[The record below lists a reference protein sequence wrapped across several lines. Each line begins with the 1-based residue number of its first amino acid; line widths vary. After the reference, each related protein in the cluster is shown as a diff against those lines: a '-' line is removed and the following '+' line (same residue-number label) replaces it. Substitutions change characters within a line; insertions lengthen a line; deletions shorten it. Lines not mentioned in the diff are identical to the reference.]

1 MREPRWLKLRSLL
14 LLHSES
20 LAEHGGMTGLRDR
33 GLLESAIARPQQI
46 YAYEQDA
53 DLARLAAAYCFGLI
67 RNHPFNDGNKRVGF
81 LAVGLFLGIN
91 GRELVVDQVEA
102 VQTILKVAAGE
113 MREPALIVWIRK
125 HTRKLKAR

>member
-1 MREPRWLKLRSLL
+1 L

-33 GLLESAIARPQQI
+33 ALLESAVARPQQI
-46 YAYEQDA
+46 QAYEQKA

-67 RNHPFNDGNKRVGF
+67 RNHPFNDGNKRIGF

-91 GRELVVDQVEA
+91 GRELVADQVEA

-113 MREPALIVWIRK
+113 MREPALTAWIRK
-125 HTRKLKAR
+125 HTRKLKASS